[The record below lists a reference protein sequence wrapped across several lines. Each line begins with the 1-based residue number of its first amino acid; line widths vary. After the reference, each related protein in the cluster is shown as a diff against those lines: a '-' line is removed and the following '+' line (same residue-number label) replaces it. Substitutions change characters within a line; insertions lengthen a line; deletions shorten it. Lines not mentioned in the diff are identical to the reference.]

1 MGVQVE
7 GRVRRGSIAVC
18 EELVSNSGR
27 RCAVEPIWRKAW
39 GGTQVGTGGVLV
51 THMALAR
58 MLDLF
63 DLRAVTRFLT
73 LINLHANQWVQL
85 QEAP

>member
-7 GRVRRGSIAVC
+7 GRVRRGSLAVC
-18 EELVSNSGR
+18 EELVSHSGR
-27 RCAVEPIWRKAW
+27 RCAVEPIGGKAC

-51 THMALAR
+51 THMAFAC

-63 DLRAVTRFLT
+63 YLRVVTRFLT
-73 LINLHANQWVQL
+73 LINPHAHQWVQL
-85 QEAP
+85 QETH